1 MLSISK
7 VRYIWYGMT
16 YSELRD
22 ILRQGRKLKA
32 LPLVDNPDQ
41 MVLLGSIR
49 RQELI
54 AAIDKQIGIDRRL
67 AEKSIRRQEAENRK
81 IKLEEDDRIK
91 SLAAELQK
99 VKKEKSED
107 GSLPRQLRGI
117 LKQSNTD
124 NSATIHETSSPY
136 STLAAAADKWRNTVQ
151 NITSIF
157 SSEYTLSP

>member
-1 MLSISK
+1 MAVIVVI
-7 VRYIWYGMT
+7 VRLT
-16 YSELRD
+16 NFAL
-22 ILRQGRKLKA
+22 QGRKLKA

-99 VKKEKSED
+99 VKKEKSEAK
-107 GSLPRQLRGI
+107 L
-117 LKQSNTD
+117 
-124 NSATIHETSSPY
+124 
-136 STLAAAADKWRNTVQ
+136 
-151 NITSIF
+151 
-157 SSEYTLSP
+157 

>member
-1 MLSISK
+1 M
-7 VRYIWYGMT
+7 G
-16 YSELRD
+16 SELRD

-54 AAIDKQIGIDRRL
+54 AAIEKQIGIERRL

-81 IKLEEDDRIK
+81 KKQEEDDRLT

-99 VKKEKSED
+99 VKKEKSDDTEEPSQRRT
-107 GSLPRQLRGI
+107 GRFAVSIG
-117 LKQSNTD
+117 
-124 NSATIHETSSPY
+124 
-136 STLAAAADKWRNTVQ
+136 
-151 NITSIF
+151 NI
-157 SSEYTLSP
+157 